1 MTTPP
6 PTRRLIENWLPI
18 NEISVEGIRE
28 GGALAGHP
36 PVNQLHV
43 WWARRP
49 LVASR
54 SAVAASLLNADA
66 DHSTFI
72 QTIGS
77 TETVVAERRQMDAV
91 KASGQWSN
99 VTFSNKRAFTHNLSP
114 GQAAWFRAN
123 LAVADPVVLDVTAGG
138 GSIPFEAGRLG
149 LNAIANELNPV
160 AALILRAT
168 CQWPQQ
174 YGNALLAQYRQVSA
188 RFQERVKDL
197 LEGVYPDEKQPDPG
211 EIPSEK
217 FSRIV
222 RHQIYV
228 WAYIWCRTIECPAC
242 QREIPLSPNWRLDT
256 KGAGVCL
263 LPDTAAGICRF
274 QVVYQAG
281 EQSGGTVKGG
291 IATCPYPT
299 CGNTTAKGYLTQQAQ
314 AGRMGERLYCVIQK
328 HGYQERQPD
337 GEWKDIRTPRDYPSR
352 TFREPE
358 PADDNAAAI
367 QRRLAE
373 RAADWERDNI
383 LPNEPVPELND
394 QRPLNYGMS
403 PWRYMFSPRQQLAH
417 GYCVQAFRELVAAD
431 KAAGALTEIRKAA
444 WCYIALALDKLF
456 AYNSLLTTWHS
467 GREVLA
473 NLFASHD
480 FGMKWSY
487 AEMAV
492 TIRGLGLEWAARDLG
507 QCLRQITAMAGHT
520 DQDGKAGGLL
530 PPEKAKDAAAVA
542 AAPGRIISGPA
553 QDLDLPAASIDAI
566 VFDPPYHN
574 NVNYAELSDFFYVWL
589 KRTAGYI
596 FPEFFQPYLTDK
608 VNEAI
613 ASPARFREQAR
624 GGGAAAGRLATE
636 DYQDK
641 MAAIFRECRRVI
653 KPAGIMTV
661 MFTHKSNAAWDA
673 VTIALI
679 AAGFSITRTWPIK
692 TEADSALNIRDRAAA
707 RSTILLV
714 CRPQERNPAPAPWH
728 IVESRIAAAVR
739 ADIPRLQSYGLSPVD
754 LYLAAFGP
762 ALQVISENWG
772 AERAVANPDRREDE
786 FAVTP
791 GDALEVARREVI
803 AHRTREISERWA
815 DGAVDPLTRFYIL
828 AQDGAGAA
836 VIPFD
841 EANLFARAMGVDLTG
856 PEARRILS
864 KQGDKVTLKSA
875 QDRMAENLISE
886 QRPAQT
892 LLDQAHT
899 AIALTHRQG
908 SAAAGEWLVMQ
919 GHRPQSPEFK
929 GTLEALLR
937 VARPGH
943 PDLAAGSSLWQLLYA
958 DPTPRP
964 QQGVLA
970 GLTADSAAGAAE

>member
-1 MTTPP
+1 M
-6 PTRRLIENWLPI
+6 PTAPSRRLIENWLPI

-28 GGALAGHP
+28 RAGAVPNPAPH
-36 PVNQLHV
+36 QLHV

-49 LVASR
+49 LAPSR
-54 SAVAASLLNADA
+54 AAVAASLLPADA
-66 DHSTFI
+66 DQNAFYDLMGTYAGVHH
-72 QTIGS
+72 
-77 TETVVAERRQMDAV
+77 DAQRLAAANAAGV
-91 KASGQWSN
+91 KADSGYAN
-99 VTFSNKRAFTHNLSP
+99 RRAFTHNLTP
-114 GQAAWFRAN
+114 AEAHWFREN
-123 LAVADPVVLDVTAGG
+123 LAVANPVILDVTAGG

-149 LNAIANELNPV
+149 LNTIANELNPV

-174 YGNALLAQYRQVSA
+174 YGNALHTAYQEVSA
-188 RFQERVKDL
+188 RFQERVKKL
-197 LEGVYPDEKQPDPG
+197 LDGVYPPEKQPDPS
-211 EIPSEK
+211 EFPSEK
-217 FSRIV
+217 NSRIV
-222 RHQIYV
+222 RHQIY
-228 WAYIWCRTIECPAC
+228 AQTYIWCRTIECPSC
-242 QREIPLSPNWRLDT
+242 QREIPLAPNWRLDT
-256 KGAGVCL
+256 KGAGIRI
-263 LPDTAAGICRF
+263 LPDADEGICRF
-274 QVVYQAG
+274 QVVYQAS
-281 EQSGGTVKGG
+281 EQSGSTVKGG

-299 CGNTTAKGYLTQQAQ
+299 CGKTTPRGYLSQEAQ
-314 AGRMGERLYCVIQK
+314 AKRMGQRLCCVIQK
-328 HGYQERQPD
+328 HSYYEKQPD
-337 GEWKDIRTPRDYPSR
+337 GEWKDIRTPKGYPTR
-352 TFREPE
+352 TFREVE
-358 PADDNAAAI
+358 PADDNAADI

-373 RAADWERDNI
+373 KSESWERDNI
-383 LPNEPVPELND
+383 LPNEAVPDLND

-417 GYCVQAFRELVAAD
+417 GCCVQVFQELVDAD
-431 KAAGALTEIRKAA
+431 RSAGALDDTRKVA
-444 WCYIALALDKLF
+444 WCYIALALDKMINR
-456 AYNSLLTTWHS
+456 NSLLVRWTPLTQT
-467 GREVLA
+467 VNA
-473 NLFASHD
+473 TFDSHD
-480 FGMKWSY
+480 FGMKWIY
-487 AEMAV
+487 AEMSITV
-492 TIRGLGLEWAARDLG
+492 EGLGLEWAAKDIGNCIKELVK
-507 QCLRQITAMAGHT
+507 MSGH
-520 DQDGKAGGLL
+520 
-530 PPEKAKDAAAVA
+530 PELKPANGALIQSEEQAAAILS
-542 AAPGRIISGPA
+542 PPSGVVSVPA
-553 QDLDLPAASIDAI
+553 QDLDLAAASIDAI

-589 KRTAGYI
+589 KRTAGYV
-596 FPEFFQPYLTDK
+596 FPEYFQPYLTDK

-624 GGGAAAGRLATE
+624 GGGKAAGRLATE

-661 MFTHKSNAAWDA
+661 MFTHKSTAAWDA

-679 AAGFSITRTWPIK
+679 EAGFCVTRTWPVK
-692 TEADSALNIRDRAAA
+692 TESETSLNIRDRAAA

-714 CRPQERNPAPAPWH
+714 CRPQERNRVPEPWH
-728 IVESRIAAAVR
+728 IVESRIVR
-739 ADIPRLQSYGLSPVD
+739 AVQEDIPRLQSYGLSPVD

-772 AERAVANPDRREDE
+772 AERAVANPARPENE

-791 GDALEVARREVI
+791 SDALEVARREVI

-815 DGAVDPLTRFYIL
+815 DGAVDALTRFYIL

-856 PEARRILS
+856 PDARWVLT

-908 SAAAGEWLVMQ
+908 SAAAAEWLRMQ
-919 GHRPQSPEFK
+919 GHQPQSPEFK

-943 PDLAAGSSLWQLLYA
+943 PDLPPGSSLWQFLYA

-964 QQGVLA
+964 QQGVLLA
-970 GLTADSAAGAAE
+970 IADSAAAAA